1 MISCLCV
8 LVKKF
13 YQSTVLI
20 VEDDHV
26 VDICRLCCGDVIDIV
41 MMGFDLVCHF
51 DGFKFTLIFFCE
63 IISFWTLL
71 SREII
76 KEIPLLKG
84 ARKDAFWGSRK
95 VGFSLGERCQ
105 LFER

>member
-1 MISCLCV
+1 MLIIHHEILV
-8 LVKKF
+8 LGFQVV
-13 YQSTVLI
+13 SI
-20 VEDDHV
+20 VSFWIDDV
-26 VDICRLCCGDVIDIV
+26 
-41 MMGFDLVCHF
+41 F

-95 VGFSLGERCQ
+95 VGFSLGDRCQ

>member
-1 MISCLCV
+1 MMI
-8 LVKKF
+8 
-13 YQSTVLI
+13 
-20 VEDDHV
+20 
-26 VDICRLCCGDVIDIV
+26 
-41 MMGFDLVCHF
+41 

-84 ARKDAFWGSRK
+84 ARKDAFWGYRK